1 MINKYFDIDVSAI
14 FKKSEWK
21 KKKEESKLDFSVPN
35 KKDETVISDDDNI
48 SIRDVL
54 VSTSGKKVD
63 FMYSVIMN
71 GYVEEMMPEYIN
83 GGLQWLME

>member
-1 MINKYFDIDVSAI
+1 MLNKYFDMDVSTI
-14 FKKSEWK
+14 IKKSEWK
-21 KKKEESKLDFSVPN
+21 QKRDESKLNYSIPN
-35 KKDETVISDDDNI
+35 KKDGELISDDDKI
-48 SIRDVL
+48 SVRDIITA
-54 VSTSGKKVD
+54 TSGKKAD